1 MVSKK
6 RQDYGFSGYRIPVIP
21 RAPRSIRRRS
31 PRKKLVEDSAISAF
45 ELLAAVAGKLLQESE
60 SSTSSNAAEG
70 KVQPGLCRD
79 SNKTRL
85 PENDKALKLKYFDQG
100 SCAESAFVPEISIQ
114 DCNILSNVKE
124 LPQAENDSVL
134 EHTSALASCDLPKKA
149 DYDMKLGMC
158 KDKSSDGTF
167 PCKLEGGS
175 HDVGDIYDPKMDNGP
190 EKQLVDETEPIDD
203 LTMANTSSV
212 KDPIEECVNTNVL
225 INSESSVQ
233 LSLYRDPIPGAL
245 FQKHRNDVKL
255 GIRDDD
261 ENSFGFNK
269 PSPKIRPFRLQP
281 CIGYRRTR
289 KMLTSKYR
297 KVAPKYKDR
306 ELYNSSEGMKSFY
319 RYRKNICK
327 RERCHWA
334 PIKKRKLFDHS
345 FEVAYD
351 QEASSESVSNL
362 PEKEMRGDKSSSA
375 TILHKESGV
384 SASVKAHQKSK
395 DSKVKFSIKSF
406 KVPELYIEVPETAT
420 VGSLKRMV
428 MEAVTAILGSGLQVG
443 VVLQGKKVRD
453 DNRTLQQ
460 AGISQSSNLD
470 TLGFALEP
478 SFTHVSRPRTPKDL
492 PLVLQRDADLQSS
505 RSPAS
510 PIFDSGI
517 SNASLD
523 PPAVMKLDNDIG
535 NDHDFIPSL
544 KTPSDALKDGVLP
557 DSKALVPVPPTNM
570 EALAVVP
577 FNSKRKHNELSQ
589 RRTRRPF
596 SVAEVEALV
605 EAVEK
610 LGTGRWRNVKMRAFE
625 DADHRT
631 YVDLK
636 DKWKTLVHTASIAPQ
651 QRRGEP
657 VPQDLLDRVLA
668 AHAYW
673 SQHQPK
679 HGKHQVEPLQITDSP
694 VEMVGA

>member
-31 PRKKLVEDSAISAF
+31 PRKKLVEDSTISAF

-70 KVQPGLCRD
+70 KVHPGFYRD
-79 SNKTRL
+79 GNKTRL
-85 PENDKALKLKYFDQG
+85 PENDKALKFKHFDQG
-100 SCAESAFVPEISIQ
+100 SCVESAFVPEISIQ
-114 DCNILSNVKE
+114 DHNNLSNGKG
-124 LPQAENDSVL
+124 LSQAENDSLL
-134 EHTSALASCDLPKKA
+134 EHTSALASRDLPTNV
-149 DYDMKLGMC
+149 DYDMKLEMC
-158 KDKSSDGTF
+158 KDRSSDGTF
-167 PCKLEGGS
+167 PCKAEGRS
-175 HDVGDIYDPKMDNGP
+175 DDVGDIYDPKMDDGP
-190 EKQLVDETEPIDD
+190 EQIVDE
-203 LTMANTSSV
+203 
-212 KDPIEECVNTNVL
+212 IE
-225 INSESSVQ
+225 Q
-233 LSLYRDPIPGAL
+233 LSLYRDPIPGAPL
-245 FQKHRNDVKL
+245 QKHRSDVKL

-261 ENSFGFNK
+261 ENSFGCNK
-269 PSPKIRPFRLQP
+269 PSTKIRPFRLQP
-281 CIGYRRTR
+281 CNGYHRTR

-297 KVAPKYKDR
+297 KVAPKFKDR
-306 ELYNSSEGMKSFY
+306 EFYNSSEGMKYFC
-319 RYRKNICK
+319 RYRKNICR

-362 PEKEMRGDKSSSA
+362 PEKEMKGDKSSSA
-375 TILHKESGV
+375 TILHKENGV

-395 DSKVKFSIKSF
+395 DSKVKFNIKSF
-406 KVPELYIEVPETAT
+406 GVPELQIEVLETAT

-428 MEAVTAILGSGLQVG
+428 MEAVTAILRSGLQVG

-453 DNRTLQQ
+453 DNRTLRQ

-478 SFTHVSRPRTPKDL
+478 SSTHVSGPRTAKDL
-492 PLVLQRDADLQSS
+492 PLVLQCNADLQSS

-510 PIFDSGI
+510 PYFDSCI
-517 SNASLD
+517 SKASLD
-523 PPAVMKLDNDIG
+523 PRLVMKLDNDIG
-535 NDHDFIPSL
+535 SNHELKPSPNAP
-544 KTPSDALKDGVLP
+544 TDALKDEALP

-636 DKWKTLVHTASIAPQ
+636 DKWKTLVHTASISPQ

-657 VPQDLLDRVLA
+657 VPQDLLNRVLA
-668 AHAYW
+668 AHTYW

>member
-1 MVSKK
+1 MSKK

-31 PRKKLVEDSAISAF
+31 PRKKLVEDSTISAF

-70 KVQPGLCRD
+70 KVHPSFYRD
-79 SNKTRL
+79 GNKTRL
-85 PENDKALKLKYFDQG
+85 PENDKALKFKYFDQG
-100 SCAESAFVPEISIQ
+100 SCVESAFVPEISIQ
-114 DCNILSNVKE
+114 DRNNLSNGKG
-124 LPQAENDSVL
+124 LPQAENDSLL
-134 EHTSALASCDLPKKA
+134 EHTSALASLDLPTKV
-149 DYDMKLGMC
+149 DYDMKLEMC
-158 KDKSSDGTF
+158 KDRSSDGTF
-167 PCKLEGGS
+167 PCKVQGRS
-175 HDVGDIYDPKMDNGP
+175 DDVGDIYDPKMDDGP
-190 EKQLVDETEPIDD
+190 EQLVDEREQIGD
-203 LTMANTSSV
+203 LTMANTSGV
-212 KDPIEECVNTNVL
+212 KDPIEKCVNTNVL
-225 INSESSVQ
+225 VNSESSVQ
-233 LSLYRDPIPGAL
+233 LSLYRDPSPGAPM
-245 FQKHRNDVKL
+245 QKHRNDVKL

-261 ENSFGFNK
+261 ENSFGCNK
-269 PSPKIRPFRLQP
+269 PSTKIRPFRLQS
-281 CIGYRRTR
+281 CNAYHRTR
-289 KMLTSKYR
+289 KILTSKYR
-297 KVAPKYKDR
+297 KVAPKFKDR
-306 ELYNSSEGMKSFY
+306 EFYNSSEGTKCFN

-334 PIKKRKLFDHS
+334 PIKKRKFFYHR

-362 PEKEMRGDKSSSA
+362 PEKEMTGDKSSSA
-375 TILHKESGV
+375 TILHKENGV

-395 DSKVKFSIKSF
+395 DCKVKFNIKSF
-406 KVPELYIEVPETAT
+406 RVPELQIEVPETAT

-428 MEAVTAILGSGLQVG
+428 MEAVTAILRSGLQVG

-453 DNRTLQQ
+453 DNRTLRQ

-478 SFTHVSRPRTPKDL
+478 SSTHVSGPRTPKDL
-492 PLVLQRDADLQSS
+492 PLVLQCNADLQSS

-510 PIFDSGI
+510 PYFDSGI
-517 SNASLD
+517 SKASLD
-523 PPAVMKLDNDIG
+523 PRLVMKLDNDIG
-535 NDHDFIPSL
+535 SNHEL
-544 KTPSDALKDGVLP
+544 KTSPNAPTDALKDEALP

-625 DADHRT
+625 EADHRT

-636 DKWKTLVHTASIAPQ
+636 DKWKTLVHTASISPQ

-657 VPQDLLDRVLA
+657 VPQELLNRVLA
-668 AHAYW
+668 AHTYW

>member
-31 PRKKLVEDSAISAF
+31 PQKKLVEDSTISAF

-70 KVQPGLCRD
+70 KVHSGFYRD
-79 SNKTRL
+79 GNKTMIH
-85 PENDKALKLKYFDQG
+85 ENDKALKLRYLDQG
-100 SCAESAFVPEISIQ
+100 SCVESAFVPEISIQ
-114 DCNILSNVKE
+114 NRNNLSNVKG
-124 LPQAENDSVL
+124 LPQAENDSLL
-134 EHTSALASCDLPKKA
+134 ERTSALASCNLPTKV
-149 DYDMKLGMC
+149 DYDMKLDMC
-158 KDKSSDGTF
+158 KDRSSDGVF
-167 PCKLEGGS
+167 PCKVEGGS
-175 HDVGDIYDPKMDNGP
+175 DDVGDIYDPKMDDGP
-190 EKQLVDETEPIDD
+190 GKRLVNKREQVGD
-203 LTMANTSSV
+203 LTMANTSRV

-225 INSESSVQ
+225 VNSESSVQ
-233 LSLYRDPIPGAL
+233 LSLYSDPNPGVL
-245 FQKHRNDVKL
+245 LQKHRNDVKL

-261 ENSFGFNK
+261 ENSFGCNK
-269 PSPKIRPFRLQP
+269 PSTKIRPFRLQP
-281 CIGYRRTR
+281 CNGYRRTR

-297 KVAPKYKDR
+297 KVAPKFKDR
-306 ELYNSSEGMKSFY
+306 HFFNSSEGMKSFH

-362 PEKEMRGDKSSSA
+362 PEKEMTGDKSSSA
-375 TILHKESGV
+375 SILHKENGV
-384 SASVKAHQKSK
+384 SASVKAHKKST
-395 DSKVKFSIKSF
+395 DSKVKFNIKSF
-406 KVPELYIEVPETAT
+406 RVPELQIEVPETAT

-428 MEAVTAILGSGLQVG
+428 MEAVTAILRSGLQVG

-453 DNRTLQQ
+453 DNRTLRQ

-478 SFTHVSRPRTPKDL
+478 SFTHVSGPRTPKDG
-492 PLVLQRDADLQSS
+492 PLVLQCDADLQSS

-510 PIFDSGI
+510 PNYDSGI

-523 PPAVMKLDNDIG
+523 PRLVMKLDNDIG
-535 NDHDFIPSL
+535 SNRELITSP
-544 KTPSDALKDGVLP
+544 KAPTDALKDEALP
-557 DSKALVPVPPTNM
+557 DSKALVPVLPTNM

-610 LGTGRWRNVKMRAFE
+610 LGTGRFVK
-625 DADHRT
+625 
-631 YVDLK
+631 YKYL
-636 DKWKTLVHTASIAPQ
+636 WY
-651 QRRGEP
+651 RGEH
-657 VPQDLLDRVLA
+657 D
-668 AHAYW
+668 
-673 SQHQPK
+673 
-679 HGKHQVEPLQITDSP
+679 
-694 VEMVGA
+694 